1 MNPARQYLETQIKTA
16 SPEKLL
22 LMLYE
27 GAIRFCE
34 TAKTAIQDK
43 DREKAHTY
51 LVKAQAVIAEL
62 ISSLKMD
69 KNEEVAKNLASLYG
83 FVYSELI
90 DANIN
95 QETEKIDN
103 ALQIIRT
110 LYETWQEAIEN
121 ECKGRG

>member
-1 MNPARQYLETQIKTA
+1 
-16 SPEKLL
+16 
-22 LMLYE
+22 
-27 GAIRFCE
+27 
-34 TAKTAIQDK
+34 
-43 DREKAHTY
+43 
-51 LVKAQAVIAEL
+51 
-62 ISSLKMD
+62 
-69 KNEEVAKNLASLYG
+69 
-83 FVYSELI
+83 LI